1 MPTPEATRAEVMFA
15 GMNKTP
21 NAIMITLPWPSRV
34 LSPNGRSHWAA
45 KAAEVKRC
53 RQMAWAL
60 TLEQLGGKKP
70 GWTAATLH
78 WEFHP
83 KTAHKVDGDNAESA
97 CKAFRDG
104 IADALGMDDANF
116 TTSKQFGPPVKGGAV
131 IVSIRGE

>member
-1 MPTPEATRAEVMFA
+1 MPTPEATRAEVRLS
-15 GMNKTP
+15 
-21 NAIMITLPWPSRV
+21 LPWPDRN
-34 LSPNGRSHWAA
+34 LSPNARCHWAVKA
-45 KAAEVKRC
+45 KAVKSARNC
-53 RQMAWAL
+53 ARVL
-60 TLEQLGGKKP
+60 TLQALKFRKP
-70 GWTAATLH
+70 RWTAATLH

-83 KTAHKVDGDNAESA
+83 KTTNKVDGDNAESA